1 MTAAPLEQRKKNGGQ
16 LGHCGRTEQKK
27 TRWRPT
33 RARHSKKDSRFAQP
47 AEPSKSPPAHKNH
60 TQKTAA
66 STKQGKTR
74 CETLSSPARRSK
86 GKPSWWTGP
95 VGTCRARVDR
105 RLRGS
110 FGCRFTA
117 IQRPNNPSAA
127 TTVTR
132 QGFRVKSTLYSLAQK
147 GVYTRQRLGNL
158 VARRSALL

>member
-1 MTAAPLEQRKKNGGQ
+1 MTAAPLEQRKKMAANSGTAGARNKKKQDGGQ
-16 LGHCGRTEQKK
+16 LGRGTQKK
-27 TRWRPT
+27 N
-33 RARHSKKDSRFAQP
+33 SRFAQP

-132 QGFRVKSTLYSLAQK
+132 QGFRVQFTLYSLVQK
-147 GVYTRQRLGNL
+147 GFTRDKDLGI
-158 VARRSALL
+158 